1 MSCLLS
7 FDFSSGVQSFRL
19 VGDVGEEGMEE
30 SVECVGE
37 SVERDDEN
45 ALGDDGEEVDDG
57 EGVDER
63 SSDDGEGE
71 RVGVDESSD
80 DDSGNFLLF
89 IPFSS
94 PLNRSSLNM
103 QLFKR
108 FTSANF
114 TGFNRKSSA
123 PSSRHL
129 LSN

>member
-1 MSCLLS
+1 MS
-7 FDFSSGVQSFRL
+7 RL
-19 VGDVGEEGMEE
+19 VGDVGEQGMEE

-37 SVERDDEN
+37 SVESDDEN
-45 ALGDDGEEVDDG
+45 ALGDDGEEVDGG

-63 SSDDGEGE
+63 SSDEGEGE

-103 QLFKR
+103 
-108 FTSANF
+108 
-114 TGFNRKSSA
+114 
-123 PSSRHL
+123 
-129 LSN
+129 

>member
-1 MSCLLS
+1 MS
-7 FDFSSGVQSFRL
+7 RL

-45 ALGDDGEEVDDG
+45 ALGDDGEEVDGG
-57 EGVDER
+57 EGVNER

-71 RVGVDESSD
+71 RVGVDESSV

-103 QLFKR
+103 
-108 FTSANF
+108 
-114 TGFNRKSSA
+114 
-123 PSSRHL
+123 
-129 LSN
+129 

>member
-1 MSCLLS
+1 
-7 FDFSSGVQSFRL
+7 
-19 VGDVGEEGMEE
+19 MEE

-45 ALGDDGEEVDDG
+45 ALGDDGEEVDGG

-103 QLFKR
+103 
-108 FTSANF
+108 
-114 TGFNRKSSA
+114 
-123 PSSRHL
+123 
-129 LSN
+129 